1 MEILELENTTTVI
14 KKNIDKLN
22 NKMEKILKKVSKL
35 EEQ

>member
-14 KKNIDKLN
+14 KNIDKLN
-22 NKMEKILKKVSKL
+22 NKMEKILKKISKL